1 VSLLKKLHKI
11 QTLTLSSE
19 VAAENFDP
27 EYLKINPNGT
37 LPSLVVPSLPQPII
51 DSHLIL
57 QYLDQSRTGSES
69 PSLTPPDLANK
80 ATMDAI
86 VDLVRSSDAAA
97 NLILLRAR
105 DEEEYNEKRAGPF
118 AAYIALRQRTLE
130 KYNSAFPNHIFYG
143 PKAKENSV
151 LHRIYTT
158 GPGHERDAFFSSTQT
173 AYRKFAKV
181 MDRLESLL
189 VLPYAAGESVT
200 YADITTAPWLA
211 HALVGVGTKE
221 ITDLSKLESH
231 IQKTVE
237 DFKIGPKTQKWWNN
251 YTERESFKTVFPA
264 LR

>member
-1 VSLLKKLHKI
+1 MSLLKQLHKI

-86 VDLVRSSDAAA
+86 VDLMRSSDAVA

-118 AAYIALRQRTLE
+118 AAYIALGQRTLE

-151 LHRIYTT
+151 LHRIYMA
-158 GPGHERDAFFSSTQT
+158 GPGHERDAFFPRLRQPIANSQKSWIDWSHFSSCYTRQERALHMPT
-173 AYRKFAKV
+173 SPLCHGLR
-181 MDRLESLL
+181 M
-189 VLPYAAGESVT
+189 
-200 YADITTAPWLA
+200 PWQ
-211 HALVGVGTKE
+211 G
-221 ITDLSKLESH
+221 
-231 IQKTVE
+231 
-237 DFKIGPKTQKWWNN
+237 
-251 YTERESFKTVFPA
+251 
-264 LR
+264 

>member
-1 VSLLKKLHKI
+1 MSLLKQLHKI

-86 VDLVRSSDAAA
+86 VDLMRSSDAVA

-105 DEEEYNEKRAGPF
+105 DEEEYNEKQAGPF

-151 LHRIYTT
+151 LH
-158 GPGHERDAFFSSTQT
+158 
-173 AYRKFAKV
+173 
-181 MDRLESLL
+181 
-189 VLPYAAGESVT
+189 
-200 YADITTAPWLA
+200 
-211 HALVGVGTKE
+211 
-221 ITDLSKLESH
+221 
-231 IQKTVE
+231 
-237 DFKIGPKTQKWWNN
+237 
-251 YTERESFKTVFPA
+251 
-264 LR
+264 